1 MVLSLPIRGQDAV
14 HMPVDRTIRA
24 DDPAPTRRGEGVA
37 PTRRLRRGRAR
48 QGRAVTSHSERRTTD
63 SPRVLAAWTRRRVG
77 DLVVP
82 FRHRDIRLLWGAKVA
97 SEIGDWSA
105 RLALAY
111 LVLERTGSPL
121 ATAAVTAVALAPWL
135 GLGQVLSTLAD
146 RFTHRAVMIVTDV
159 VRVAV
164 FLLIAWTPMPVWAV
178 LALVFVASSASPPFE
193 AARSAALPDL
203 AGPEHYGHA
212 LMLFNA
218 TYQAGL
224 LIGYAAGG
232 GLVALVGPS
241 WALTVNAATFALSGV
256 LIAAIRT
263 RTRATQD
270 PDARPWS
277 DLRGVAVHLRAAAR
291 VYGSDR
297 LLRTAVLLLVLSC
310 MPLMAAEGLVVLY
323 AQDYAGGGAE
333 RAGLLSAVIAAGALV
348 AMFVLPHT
356 GPHERLLRVSALTVV
371 GCLTV
376 SGGLL
381 LTRPDLAFG
390 VLPLLLLGALAS
402 LTVSIGTILGTR
414 LPHATRATAFSLAQ
428 GALMSSQGVGALTA
442 GALAETTTIAVA
454 VAAVSVPGLLWAL
467 WSLAVAGRDH
477 GDPVVLEHPAAAA
490 PERERG

>member
-1 MVLSLPIRGQDAV
+1 M
-14 HMPVDRTIRA
+14 
-24 DDPAPTRRGEGVA
+24 
-37 PTRRLRRGRAR
+37 
-48 QGRAVTSHSERRTTD
+48 TSHSEPRTTRA
-63 SPRVLAAWTRRRVG
+63 PRGPGVWARRRLG
-77 DLVVP
+77 DLAVP
-82 FRHRDIRLLWGAKVA
+82 FRHRDIRLLWAAKVA

-111 LVLERTGSPL
+111 LVLDRTGSPL
-121 ATAAVTAVALAPWL
+121 ATAAVTAVSLAPWL

-164 FLLIAWTPMPVWAV
+164 FLLVAWTPMPVWTV
-178 LALVFVASSASPPFE
+178 LLLVFVASSASPPFE

-224 LIGYAAGG
+224 LVGYAAGG
-232 GLVALVGPS
+232 GLVAVVGPS

-270 PDARPWS
+270 DDARPWA
-277 DLRGVAVHLRAAAR
+277 DPRAVARHLAAAGR
-291 VYGSDR
+291 VYAGDR

-323 AQDYAGGGAE
+323 AQDYAGGGPG
-333 RAGLLSAVIAAGALV
+333 RAGLLSAVIAVGALV
-348 AMFVLPHT
+348 AMFALPHT

-376 SGGLL
+376 SGVLL
-381 LTRPDLAFG
+381 LTRPDLAYG
-390 VLPLLLLGALAS
+390 VVPLLLLGALAS
-402 LTVSIGTILGTR
+402 LTVSIGTILGSR

-428 GALMSSQGVGALTA
+428 GALMSSQGAGALAA
-442 GALAETTTIAVA
+442 GALAERTTIAVA
-454 VAAVSVPGLLWAL
+454 VTVVAAPGLLWAL
-467 WSLAVAGRDH
+467 WSLVVAGRHVDA
-477 GDPVVLEHPAAAA
+477 PA
-490 PERERG
+490 PEPDRVARHRA